1 MNVADEVQPVIELSG
16 VHKKFG
22 EIVALDGVDL
32 SVARGEVVC
41 VIGPSGCGK
50 STLLRTINWL
60 EVPDGG
66 QIVLEGNSVGTV
78 VKANGKISP
87 QSAKD
92 LNRARSR
99 MGMVFQQFNL
109 WPHLS
114 VLENVT
120 RAQKVVL
127 QLSLIHI

>member
-99 MGMVFQQFNL
+99 M
-109 WPHLS
+109 
-114 VLENVT
+114 
-120 RAQKVVL
+120 
-127 QLSLIHI
+127 